1 VIDPFSVQTIPASH
15 VAAPVKGGIAVR
27 GRPTK
32 FDYWQRGELAAALD
46 LLIARGM
53 TRSGAMAWLE
63 PELQQSGVSATPKQ
77 IARWRDDA
85 RTATDG
91 PDATRDTL
99 ARLRE
104 VHRRSTSSLDDAQR
118 CVRLILSQIAQH
130 LSR

>member
-1 VIDPFSVQTIPASH
+1 VDALAKSEVT
-15 VAAPVKGGIAVR
+15 VR

-46 LLIARGM
+46 MLIA
-53 TRSGAMAWLE
+53 SSALAWLQ
-63 PELQQSGVSATPKQ
+63 PELQRSGVSATPKQ

-91 PDATRDTL
+91 PEATRDML
-99 ARLRE
+99 VRLRE
-104 VHRRSTSSLDDAQR
+104 VHERSISSLDDAQR
-118 CVRLILSQIAQH
+118 CVRLVLGHVAQH